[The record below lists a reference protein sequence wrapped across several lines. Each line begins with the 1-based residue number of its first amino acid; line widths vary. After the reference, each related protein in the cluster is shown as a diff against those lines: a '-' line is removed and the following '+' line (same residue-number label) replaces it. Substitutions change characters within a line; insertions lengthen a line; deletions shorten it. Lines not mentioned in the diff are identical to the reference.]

1 MIRLGRRTFL
11 TGAAGTLALP
21 LLDSLSARAAEGDS
35 PRRIVLFYNPNGTV
49 KDEWFPQD
57 ATSETEFTLGK
68 IHAPLAKY
76 RDRMTILGGIN
87 STVAQDP
94 RNNGGPHQRGIG
106 SLFTGQMLEEGE
118 FTDGCGKKAGWAA
131 GQSIDQVVAEQLGT
145 ETIFRSLELGV
156 RANSNDVQGRI
167 VYSGAGQPLPPIND
181 PAETYERLFMR
192 TEPLDPSNPDSRRQ
206 SILDSIK
213 DQFAELDKQVGQDDR
228 LKLERHLALVEDYER
243 RLGLVGTP
251 ESSSCIAPLAPPIL
265 LYDDENTMPDVSR
278 LQLDMLAGAIACDLT
293 RVASVQYST
302 GFNRIRYP
310 WVDSLGEGH
319 SLSHS
324 GDSNADAWNALT
336 ERAAWHAGEIAYL
349 MDRLAEIPEG
359 DGTALDNTLIVWGNE
374 VAQGN
379 SHALDDIPYLL
390 LGNLGGSMRSGR
402 YVTYEGASSCDLL
415 HALLQAFD
423 IEVEGFGHPDH
434 NSGVLSGLLS

>member
-1 MIRLGRRTFL
+1 
-11 TGAAGTLALP
+11 
-21 LLDSLSARAAEGDS
+21 
-35 PRRIVLFYNPNGTV
+35 
-49 KDEWFPQD
+49 
-57 ATSETEFTLGK
+57 
-68 IHAPLAKY
+68 
-76 RDRMTILGGIN
+76 
-87 STVAQDP
+87 
-94 RNNGGPHQRGIG
+94 
-106 SLFTGQMLEEGE
+106 
-118 FTDGCGKKAGWAA
+118 
-131 GQSIDQVVAEQLGT
+131 
-145 ETIFRSLELGV
+145 
-156 RANSNDVQGRI
+156 
-167 VYSGAGQPLPPIND
+167 
-181 PAETYERLFMR
+181 
-192 TEPLDPSNPDSRRQ
+192 
-206 SILDSIK
+206 
-213 DQFAELDKQVGQDDR
+213 
-228 LKLERHLALVEDYER
+228 
-243 RLGLVGTP
+243 
-251 ESSSCIAPLAPPIL
+251 
-265 LYDDENTMPDVSR
+265 
-278 LQLDMLAGAIACDLT
+278 
-293 RVASVQYST
+293 
-302 GFNRIRYP
+302 
-310 WVDSLGEGH
+310 